1 MWHVATCRSMLGNKI
16 LTLAFVRRHGEILLG
31 YKKRGF
37 GAGKWNG
44 FGGKVEAGETIE
56 DAAKRWIQKSVVMFC
71 CFLLA
76 TCESCWLLQIPLLSS
91 SCMCPFVYV

>member
-1 MWHVATCRSMLGNKI
+1 MLGNKI